1 VVGIG
6 ELRSKMEFFSVPIF
20 VNPDQIS
27 WILFVRL
34 IGAFP
39 LPLAVSTG
47 IFATDDAIG
56 ISLVC
61 SAGEDIVS

>member
-1 VVGIG
+1 
-6 ELRSKMEFFSVPIF
+6 